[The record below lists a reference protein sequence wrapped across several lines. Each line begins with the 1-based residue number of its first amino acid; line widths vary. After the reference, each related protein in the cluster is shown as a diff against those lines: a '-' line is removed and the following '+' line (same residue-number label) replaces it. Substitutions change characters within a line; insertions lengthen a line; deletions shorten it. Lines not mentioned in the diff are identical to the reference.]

1 MLPGLSQASKNAEIM
16 VLRHEV
22 ALRRQ
27 VTLQKPDRADR
38 AVLTSPGHGLPA
50 YHHGWIPAGKLRWAD
65 APAAL
70 APFVTGTVH
79 ESHDGRRLRAP
90 VQRTA
95 GLATTVVRALD
106 AAGITVDD
114 VEVHQPSLD
123 DVFFALTGH
132 ATASSPQGDTAA
144 QPIEVNA

>member
-1 MLPGLSQASKNAEIM
+1 
-16 VLRHEV
+16 
-22 ALRRQ
+22 
-27 VTLQKPDRADR
+27 
-38 AVLTSPGHGLPA
+38 
-50 YHHGWIPAGKLRWAD
+50 
-65 APAAL
+65 
-70 APFVTGTVH
+70 
-79 ESHDGRRLRAP
+79 